1 LNDTRESARN
11 ALDSSRGAEMM
22 TSASTCLAID
32 AMSGDHGP
40 SVTVPAALD
49 ALRRHPEAS
58 ILLVGDEDLLQ
69 GALKDASQPLRERI
83 EIRHASQVVA
93 MDELPSQALRSK
105 KDSSMRV
112 AINLVKSGEAGAC
125 VSAGNTGA
133 LMATAR
139 YVLKMLPGI
148 DRPAIC
154 SAIPDLVDKTF
165 VLDLGANADC
175 EVEHLVQFAVM
186 GSALVS
192 ALDNKAAPSIGLL
205 NIGEEQIKGNER
217 VKQAAQ
223 LLRQSGLNYTGYVEG
238 HHLSAGIVDIIVTD
252 GFSGN
257 VMLKAIEGTAHYIG
271 QKIREEFRR
280 NLFTRLQA
288 LAAMSS
294 LNRLRRGMNP
304 QRYNG
309 ASFLGLRGIV
319 VKSHGGADRLG
330 FATAIHAALIEAERG
345 VPDLISR
352 SLQNNLDH
360 GGRA

>member
-1 LNDTRESARN
+1 
-11 ALDSSRGAEMM
+11 
-22 TSASTCLAID
+22 
-32 AMSGDHGP
+32 MSGDHGP

-49 ALRRHPEAS
+49 ALTRHPEAS
-58 ILLVGDEDLLQ
+58 ILLVGDEPTLE
-69 GALKDASQPLRERI
+69 GALKGASQGLRARI

-93 MDELPSQALRSK
+93 MDELPSQALRGK
-105 KDSSMRV
+105 RDSSMRV

-154 SAIPDLVDKTF
+154 SAIPDIVDKTY

-175 EVEHLVQFAVM
+175 EVAHLVQFAVM
-186 GSALVS
+186 GSALAS
-192 ALDNKAAPSIGLL
+192 ALDDNPSPKIGLL

-217 VKQAAQ
+217 VKQAARILQ
-223 LLRQSGLNYTGYVEG
+223 DSDLNYAGYVEG
-238 HHLSAGIVDIIVTD
+238 HHLSAGVVDVIVTD

-271 QKIREEFRR
+271 QKIREEFNR
-280 NLFTRLQA
+280 NVFTRLQA
-288 LAAMSS
+288 LAALPS
-294 LNRLRRGMNP
+294 LKRLRQGLNP

-330 FATAIHAALIEAERG
+330 FATAIHAALVESEQG
-345 VPDLISR
+345 VPNLISR
-352 SLQNNLDH
+352 GLKTSLDH
-360 GGRA
+360 EVRE

>member
-1 LNDTRESARN
+1 MN
-11 ALDSSRGAEMM
+11 AG
-22 TSASTCLAID
+22 TCLAID

-40 SVTVPAALD
+40 SVTVPAAID
-49 ALRRHPEAS
+49 ALARHPEAR
-58 ILLVGDEDLLQ
+58 ILLVGDRDLLEQ
-69 GALKDASQPLRERI
+69 ALGKVPGDLRGRI
-83 EIRHASQVVA
+83 EIRHASQVVG
-93 MDELPSQALRSK
+93 MDELPSQALRNK
-105 KDSSMRV
+105 RDSSMRV

-154 SAIPDLVDKTF
+154 SAIPDLVDKTY

-175 EVEHLVQFAVM
+175 EVEHLVQFAAM
-186 GSALVS
+186 GAALVS
-192 ALDNKAAPSIGLL
+192 ALDGNPSPRIGLL

-223 LLRQSGLNYTGYVEG
+223 ILQDSHLNYTGYVEG
-238 HHLSAGIVDIIVTD
+238 HHLSAGVVDVIVTD

-257 VMLKAIEGTAHYIG
+257 VMLKAIEGTAHYIA
-271 QKIREEFRR
+271 QKMREEFTR
-280 NLFTRLQA
+280 NVFTRLQA
-288 LAAMSS
+288 FAAWPS
-294 LNRLRRGMNP
+294 LSRLRRGLNP

-319 VKSHGGADRLG
+319 VKSHGGADQLG
-330 FATAIHAALIEAERG
+330 FETAIHSALVEAEQG
-345 VPDLISR
+345 VPELISR
-352 SLQNNLDH
+352 TLADSLDR
-360 GGRA
+360 GAASE